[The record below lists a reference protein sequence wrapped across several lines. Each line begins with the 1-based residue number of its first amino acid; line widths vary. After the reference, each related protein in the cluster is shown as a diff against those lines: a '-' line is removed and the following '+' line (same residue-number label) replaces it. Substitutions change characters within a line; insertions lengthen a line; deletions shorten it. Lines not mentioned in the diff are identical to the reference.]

1 MTKLLGFDELPI
13 GVSSADMMA
22 AFQPFIAGSLP
33 RSSETRAVRHLRYRA
48 ARRAVERLTRS
59 FSGGGT
65 RDSTVIHTEYDEA
78 WLKGYA
84 KYDLSAG
91 CRKPEPW
98 TYRGERLM
106 ADRSGIP
113 RLRSVILGAVLRSL
127 KPRRVLE
134 VGCGNG
140 INLLLLAGSFPEIEF
155 AGIELTDTGHR
166 AARELQSAGVLPRHI
181 SDYAPLPQMDG
192 SAFQRIE
199 FLQGDAT
206 GMPFADG
213 AFDLVFTILSVEQ
226 MERVRDAAL
235 REIARVSSR
244 FVLNLEPFANANRS
258 GWKRLNVYGRDYF
271 RGRIADL
278 PRYGLNPLWATMDY
292 PQEII
297 LGTALVLSR
306 KTN

>member
-1 MTKLLGFDELPI
+1 
-13 GVSSADMMA
+13 
-22 AFQPFIAGSLP
+22 
-33 RSSETRAVRHLRYRA
+33 
-48 ARRAVERLTRS
+48 
-59 FSGGGT
+59 
-65 RDSTVIHTEYDEA
+65 
-78 WLKGYA
+78 
-84 KYDLSAG
+84 
-91 CRKPEPW
+91 
-98 TYRGERLM
+98 
-106 ADRSGIP
+106 
-113 RLRSVILGAVLRSL
+113 
-127 KPRRVLE
+127 VLE